1 MSIFWAVL
9 STVFFILFSISF
21 YFNIKHGILIIKMT
35 ESIEKTLDILDQKYN
50 SISKILEIPVFYD
63 SPQLKIVVEDIK
75 SCRDSLLK
83 SASIL
88 ANVDEEKYE
97 EEEESS

>member
-1 MSIFWAVL
+1 
-9 STVFFILFSISF
+9 
-21 YFNIKHGILIIKMT
+21 MT
-35 ESIEKTLDILDQKYN
+35 ESIEKTIDILDQKYN

-63 SPQLKIVVEDIK
+63 SPQIKNVVEDIK

-88 ANVDEEKYE
+88 ANIDEEKYE
-97 EEEESS
+97 EEENS